1 MQIEVRDGTRIL
13 WVEEF
18 GCFLENGEPA
28 FSYYGLPDIIAPA
41 WYGAPEGSVLREER
55 KSNNPE
61 HPNEE
66 LRSMRAASSEV
77 LTFYKE
83 RLVQNE
89 FTLIENPVV
98 NHALQM
104 TELSRIQPGFYA
116 ESDTYHLSL
125 ELYEHRRICFW
136 RVKHGPK
143 LPSGFRS
150 KKEPKYLVLVGQTEE
165 RVMLQ
170 NPETGDHLWATPDAV
185 SEDQPRHAQYSKFA
199 PPEEFP
205 ISWSL
210 LPGWIEMGIAPGTE
224 VTASSTF
231 HGCAHAGFSAMK
243 LSKDPR
249 IELERCLNKLDAFA
263 FDPTGIDRPKHT
275 YYLASMTGGRHISVH
290 ISAESGDTAL
300 LTFVSTMAEPV
311 LYAYYSTPRTLQDL
325 LAGRMA

>member
-1 MQIEVRDGTRIL
+1 
-13 WVEEF
+13 
-18 GCFLENGEPA
+18 
-28 FSYYGLPDIIAPA
+28 
-41 WYGAPEGSVLREER
+41 
-55 KSNNPE
+55 
-61 HPNEE
+61 
-66 LRSMRAASSEV
+66 MRAASSEV